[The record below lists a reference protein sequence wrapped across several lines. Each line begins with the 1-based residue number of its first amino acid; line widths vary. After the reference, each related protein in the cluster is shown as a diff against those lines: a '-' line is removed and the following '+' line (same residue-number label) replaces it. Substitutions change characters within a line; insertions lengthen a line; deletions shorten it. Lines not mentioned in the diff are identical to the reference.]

1 MIEFEENPRRRQIET
16 VVPLINVVF
25 LLLIFFLLTGTL
37 KKSDEVDV
45 DLPVGQVDDKK
56 HEEELVLYVEADGFV
71 HFQDLV
77 MDAQMAPYMLR
88 NRFKELSASAV
99 TVKADQAAAAHDLIQ
114 LMEGL
119 RNIGVE
125 EVMLITQ
132 QSKEA
137 E

>member
-1 MIEFEENPRRRQIET
+1 MIEFEENPPRRQIES

-37 KKSDEVDV
+37 KKTDTVDV
-45 DLPVGQVDDKK
+45 ELPTGQVDDKK
-56 HEEELVLYVEADGFV
+56 QEEELILYVEADGFV
-71 HFQDLV
+71 HFQDLT

-88 NRFKELSASAV
+88 NRFSKLAVQAV
-99 TVKADQAAAAHDLIQ
+99 TVKADQAADAHDLIQ

-119 RNIGVE
+119 RNIGVK

-132 QSKEA
+132 QAKE
-137 E
+137 